1 MPAKT
6 TESTENDMEGNAAW
20 LLDVLLMVVAGGLS
34 WWNKTM
40 WAEIKELRRN
50 SHAQAGEVN
59 KLQVL
64 MVGSYV
70 TREELRDS
78 MREMTATVTNRIDR
92 MSDKMDSQ
100 LAGLYDE
107 LKHKVD
113 KP

>member
-1 MPAKT
+1 MT
-6 TESTENDMEGNAAW
+6 EGNAIW
-20 LLDVLLMVVAGGLS
+20 LLDLLIGVILAGLA
-34 WWNKTM
+34 WWNTTM
-40 WAEIKELRRN
+40 WGEIKELRRR
-50 SHAQAGEVN
+50 SHDQAGEVN

-78 MREMTATVTNRIDR
+78 MREMTSTVTSRIDR
-92 MSDKMDSQ
+92 LSDKMDEQ
-100 LAGLYDE
+100 LKDIYDE